1 MSKQLKKN
9 IKIKSLLADGANGV
23 LNDLIIRSNGVVYL
37 RKLQSKKSKCKS
49 SKC

>member
-1 MSKQLKKN
+1 MSKQHIKN
-9 IKIKSLLADGANGV
+9 IKIKSLPAGGANGV